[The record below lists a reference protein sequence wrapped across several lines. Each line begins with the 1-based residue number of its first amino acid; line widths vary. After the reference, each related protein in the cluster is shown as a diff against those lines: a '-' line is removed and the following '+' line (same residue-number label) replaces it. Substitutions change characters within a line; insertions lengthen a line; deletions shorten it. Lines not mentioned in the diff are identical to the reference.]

1 MKELLCMSEDDIIY
15 LALKVR
21 RETQSTELTTDE
33 ARKIRE
39 WNALDT
45 ALYDHFE
52 KKLDL
57 SIELYGRSRMQSE
70 VAKLRSQ
77 LREVEEKCVDTYAQQ
92 RLTPWIR
99 RIKLRRKSGDQCL
112 KMTWGEVKFAD
123 HIREIQ
129 RDSGRLPPQPSY
141 IRQHLLHHDV
151 QRTVLGES
159 PYIHAD

>member
-1 MKELLCMSEDDIIY
+1 VNRINHGGDVEP
-15 LALKVR
+15 V
-21 RETQSTELTTDE
+21 Q

-39 WNALDT
+39 WNSLDT

-52 KKLDL
+52 KKLDVA
-57 SIELYGRSRMQSE
+57 IEKYGRSRMQSE

-77 LREVEEKCVDTYAQQ
+77 LREVEEKCVDAYAQQ

-129 RDSGRLPPQPSY
+129 LSRSDLPPQPSF

-159 PYIHAD
+159 PYIHADLML